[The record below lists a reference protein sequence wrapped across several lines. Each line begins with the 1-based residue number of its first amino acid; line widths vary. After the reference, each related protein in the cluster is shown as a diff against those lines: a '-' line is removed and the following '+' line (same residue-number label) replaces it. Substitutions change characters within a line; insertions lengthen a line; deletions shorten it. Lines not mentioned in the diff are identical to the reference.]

1 MLTVRGC
8 WNSGAPPCRRCTALI
23 RTRPLPELLNEPVFA
38 GSPQAWDTLQ
48 RAGLVVIRV
57 ALPEAT
63 VVLTGANRDGVDG
76 LLALTPV
83 RDPNGIDS
91 IHSYEPT
98 ERTARAAHRQGLDRA
113 ALARLPFPMDRRPW
127 AGRAIAC
134 ERQHAHADHIY
145 LWPALE
151 RCVLMRELAA
161 LRTGPVLITY
171 PCCWGCSARVANA
184 M

>member
-1 MLTVRGC
+1 
-8 WNSGAPPCRRCTALI
+8 LI

-83 RDPNGIDS
+83 RDPYGIDS